1 MLCRIVS
8 YRIESYR
15 ILPHRTVPQRFVSY
29 RIVLYII
36 VLYHP
41 PEEDP
46 CFWFRQSVTSAHDLS
61 VQVIQEVPTFAVF
74 SDDVSEVA
82 DMEELIKLY
91 LKEDVISKM

>member
-1 MLCRIVS
+1 MLFCAVLCCVVMCCAVSYRIVS
-8 YRIESYR
+8 Y
-15 ILPHRTVPQRFVSY
+15 LTASY
-29 RIVLYII
+29 RIVLYLIA
-36 VLYHP
+36 LYHP

-91 LKEDVISKM
+91 LK

>member
-1 MLCRIVS
+1 MCCAVSYRIVS
-8 YRIESYR
+8 YRIVSY
-15 ILPHRTVPQRFVSY
+15 LTASYRTVPFRIVSY
-29 RIVLYII
+29 CIVSYCI

-82 DMEELIKLY
+82 DME
-91 LKEDVISKM
+91 